1 MHAIKAKPNP
11 VIHTKHVYYRANGT
25 GRDSYIETTSGGQF
39 STLNATYDYR
49 ENFKK
54 TLRTNERQTSKHRV
68 PRPLSST
75 PGSCKPVVR
84 RNAGKEKLLK
94 SINDLT

>member
-1 MHAIKAKPNP
+1 MNATHKSLTPLDYKTVHYASD
-11 VIHTKHVYYRANGT
+11 GT

-54 TLRTNERQTSKHRV
+54 TLRHYDRTTSKHRA

-75 PGSCKPVVR
+75 PGSCQPIIR
-84 RNAGKEKLLK
+84 RGA
-94 SINDLT
+94 